1 MNIQERIENNFNN
14 LKEINLPEGFH
25 TELNNLAMV
34 YNDELINQMK
44 QLEWKLQSSKQ
55 FTKIVDEIWNLY
67 ITYDEK
73 FMTEVKQ
80 LIKEQLNIELESL
93 PYTDIFIDSRLS
105 YRYYSASKRII
116 RILSN
121 EYE

>member
-1 MNIQERIENNFNN
+1 MNIQKRIENSFNN
-14 LKEINLPEGFH
+14 LKQINLPEEFH
-25 TELNNLAMV
+25 TELNNLVMV

-44 QLEWKLQSSKQ
+44 QLEWKLQSSQQ

-73 FMTEVKQ
+73 FMNDVKQ
-80 LIKEQLNIELESL
+80 LIKEQLDIELEDL

-105 YRYYSASKRII
+105 YRYYSAGKEII
-116 RILSN
+116 KIIGQKK
-121 EYE
+121 

>member
-1 MNIQERIENNFNN
+1 MNIQERIENNFNS
-14 LKEINLPEGFH
+14 LKKVNLPEGFH

-73 FMTEVKQ
+73 FINDVKQ
-80 LIKEQLNIELESL
+80 LIKEQLDIKLEDL
-93 PYTDIFIDSRLS
+93 PYTDVFVDSRLS
-105 YRYYSASKRII
+105 YRYYSASKQII
-116 RILSN
+116 RILK
-121 EYE
+121 